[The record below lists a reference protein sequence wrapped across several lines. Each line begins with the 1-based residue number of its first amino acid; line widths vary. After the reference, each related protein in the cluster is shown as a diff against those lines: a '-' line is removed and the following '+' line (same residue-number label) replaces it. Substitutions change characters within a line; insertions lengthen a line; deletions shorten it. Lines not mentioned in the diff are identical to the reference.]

1 MRDKFWDD
9 LNQFKNRYQEMLDD
23 VCQSFG
29 LNPAEANIIL
39 YLAKNKNDTA
49 TDIVKYTGYSKSNVS
64 TAVRKLELSDY
75 LSTICPSENRRIVH
89 LKLKEK
95 AKPIIRYYQK
105 QKKKLE
111 DELFYGF
118 SKEELESLFLLSDKV
133 SKNIIGEGKLK

>member
-1 MRDKFWDD
+1 MSDKFWDD

-111 DELFYGF
+111 DELFFGF
-118 SKEELESLFLLSDKV
+118 TKEELEALFFLSDKV
-133 SKNIIGEGKLK
+133 SRNIIGEGK

>member
-1 MRDKFWDD
+1 MSDKFWDD

-75 LSTICPSENRRIVH
+75 LSTICPSENRRIVR
-89 LKLKEK
+89 L
-95 AKPIIRYYQK
+95 
-105 QKKKLE
+105 KKKLE
-111 DELFYGF
+111 DELFFGF
-118 SKEELESLFLLSDKV
+118 TKEELEALFLLSDKV
-133 SKNIIGEGKLK
+133 SRNIIGEGK